1 MEYQIPIYNFES
13 MKTRFEKLV
22 KRAVKL
28 GLVPM
33 TFKEVRRETI
43 LVSGDGDEYAPKK
56 FMEFVF
62 VEVTGESPRINGWE
76 FIASID
82 HEKEGNIL
90 RRFNKDSAV
99 PDNYL
104 ALTSSTCDHCHQNRR
119 RNSTFILKNEA
130 GEFKQV
136 GSNCLKD
143 FLGFNASPEMLAEQ
157 ASVLAD
163 LAAGNGG
170 GDGDHCSHGGYLDN
184 SIRPYILYALAVI
197 RRDTYYRSRAKAE
210 ETQKPSTSDKVSYEV
225 NATTSK
231 KFFDSLTADQQDKL
245 IIPSQEDKDQVE
257 KVLAWGKAIEPK
269 SEFEQNLK
277 IVLSKEHITHKHTG
291 IAIAGVWSYLK
302 ANGLT
307 PDYKFAN
314 MEPKVISQFIGEVGQ
329 KIQDIKATLVLV
341 RVIKGDQFTSTLLKF
356 KDEKGNLL
364 SWFASNPPHW
374 VSEDRVNI
382 PVIIKKAT
390 VKGRNTYR
398 EQNETVITRAKVE
411 DVSPVSTEKQGP
423 ETLGSA
429 GPHCL
434 TSIQNSYKDL
444 ANVAI

>member
-1 MEYQIPIYNFES
+1 
-13 MKTRFEKLV
+13 
-22 KRAVKL
+22 
-28 GLVPM
+28 
-33 TFKEVRRETI
+33 
-43 LVSGDGDEYAPKK
+43 
-56 FMEFVF
+56 
-62 VEVTGESPRINGWE
+62 
-76 FIASID
+76 
-82 HEKEGNIL
+82 
-90 RRFNKDSAV
+90 
-99 PDNYL
+99 
-104 ALTSSTCDHCHQNRR
+104 
-119 RNSTFILKNEA
+119 
-130 GEFKQV
+130 
-136 GSNCLKD
+136 
-143 FLGFNASPEMLAEQ
+143 
-157 ASVLAD
+157 
-163 LAAGNGG
+163 
-170 GDGDHCSHGGYLDN
+170 
-184 SIRPYILYALAVI
+184 
-197 RRDTYYRSRAKAE
+197 
-210 ETQKPSTSDKVSYEV
+210 V